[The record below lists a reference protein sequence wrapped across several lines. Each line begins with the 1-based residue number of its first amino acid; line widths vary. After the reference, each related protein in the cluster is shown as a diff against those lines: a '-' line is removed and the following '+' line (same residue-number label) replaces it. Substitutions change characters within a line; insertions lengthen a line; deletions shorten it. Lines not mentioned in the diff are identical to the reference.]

1 MLTQKQLIIKFCERY
16 GSILPAKMGGRIMW
30 RYMFGSET
38 SRRCR
43 ELRAEGILRSEGD
56 KRFERFYLVE
66 E

>member
-1 MLTQKQLIIKFCERY
+1 MTQKQLVVKCIEKY
-16 GSILPAKMGGRIMW
+16 GSIIPARMCGNIE
-30 RYMFGSET
+30 FGVMCGSDFP
-38 SRRCR
+38 RRCR

>member
-1 MLTQKQLIIKFCERY
+1 MLTQKKLAISLISKY
-16 GSILPAKMGGRIMW
+16 GSIVPARMCGNVYCGTMA
-30 RYMFGSET
+30 GSDFP
-38 SRRCR
+38 RRCR